1 VLDECWRV
9 LRPGGRLG
17 IVDFPNS
24 PQIRLA
30 FWWFRTGWCQ
40 WTPYLKNFGRMIHE
54 EWHFLKDYLPQF
66 PEVRRRLLGS
76 RFQVESLRRGLFY
89 FYLTLRKPLEE
100 TEPGS

>member
-30 FWWFRTGWCQ
+30 FWW
-40 WTPYLKNFGRMIHE
+40 IHE